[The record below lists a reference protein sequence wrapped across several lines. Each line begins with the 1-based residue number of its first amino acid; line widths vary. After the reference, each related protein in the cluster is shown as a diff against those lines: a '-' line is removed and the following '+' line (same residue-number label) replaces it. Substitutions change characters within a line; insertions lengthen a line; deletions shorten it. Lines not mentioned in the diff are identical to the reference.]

1 MWVRV
6 RLGSQKHHSNTFEA
20 GAVKDTF
27 GEDSV
32 QQAHLNQL
40 IKVFHVFVLLVD
52 HEEECVNLMDEL
64 LRRGWGEGGG
74 GQGNSVISIFAPFL
88 NAGQLSWE
96 KCFAR
101 IKLYRIW

>member
-32 QQAHLNQL
+32 QQEHQNRL
-40 IKVFHVFVLLVD
+40 IKVFHVFVMLVD
-52 HEEECVNLMDEL
+52 HEEECVNDEL
-64 LRRGWGEGGG
+64 LRRGWGGG

-88 NAGQLSWE
+88 NAGQLSRE